1 MSKQKHLL
9 QSGFSLLE
17 LVVVMMIIG
26 VLAAVLLVNFQAART
41 RSRDAARKADLR
53 QIKSALQ
60 IYYNDYQQFP
70 ASSLAGEIDGCGAS
84 GTSTC
89 AWGGSFTAGGTQYMN
104 SIPVDPINSGTY
116 VFTYEQTS
124 VDSYTLTA
132 ILENASDEDLAKTQ
146 ARCGSGTGNEYVVCQ
161 D

>member
-1 MSKQKHLL
+1 MTSQSKL
-9 QSGFSLLE
+9 QSGFTLLE
-17 LVVVMMIIG
+17 LIVVMMIIG

-60 IYYNDYQQFP
+60 LYYNDYQQFP
-70 ASSLAGEIDGCGAS
+70 TSSAGGEIQGCGAS

-89 AWGGSFTAGGTQYMN
+89 AWGSAFTANGVQYMG
-104 SIPVDPINSGTY
+104 SIPVDPINNATY
-116 VFTYEQTS
+116 VFAYNRI
-124 VDSYTLTA
+124 DADNYTL
-132 ILENASDEDLAKTQ
+132 IVPLENASDEDIANSQ
-146 ARCGSGTGNEYVVCQ
+146 ARCGTGSGNQYVVCE